1 MDLISNLLNKIS
13 TNMAISNRTTDTSI
27 LRRKLML
34 KKQIKKKL
42 KKKLKN
48 HVTKR
53 LMLIMKNLKIYM
65 QKLETKQKRKMLFSA
80 PLLVEKA
87 AIKIH
92 NKTKT

>member
-1 MDLISNLLNKIS
+1 
-13 TNMAISNRTTDTSI
+13 MAISNRTTDTSI

>member
-34 KKQIKKKL
+34 KKQI

-87 AIKIH
+87 MIKIH